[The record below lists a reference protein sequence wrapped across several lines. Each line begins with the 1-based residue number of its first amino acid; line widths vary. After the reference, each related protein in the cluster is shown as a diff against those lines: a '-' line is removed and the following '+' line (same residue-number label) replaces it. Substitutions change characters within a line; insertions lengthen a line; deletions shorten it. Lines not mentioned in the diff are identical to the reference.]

1 ALRNRVRRGG
11 IHGKAADGRLG
22 RCATRSH
29 AACRRR
35 AAVLRGIRT
44 SVHRRGLAGASA
56 GLMRSVWRGFATY
69 VAAVAGIFAASG
81 VAIVTLKA
89 IFPDTPDQAL
99 LQSLPALIA
108 GSLASSL
115 ALIFTLLAI
124 VQPAT
129 PAALRLAPGW
139 ETGRALGVMVLGML
153 TLGQALDSL
162 TWLAGL
168 GERGTMVVVR
178 RVLEGAVG
186 PDLFGAVVVFG
197 VIAGASE
204 ELFFRGYMQ
213 TRLAEAWGA
222 ARGVVVTAACF
233 GVLHVDVSGVH
244 MALAFAMGVY
254 LGFVVERTGSVLPAM
269 VCHVVNNIAY
279 TLQTAFGGTVR
290 DRATNA
296 VVAAACV
303 LAFALCL
310 TGRRRAAPPV
320 VRWCAWGLVGARRS
334 PTAALLSSTDHHGSH
349 RRPSMPELPRRYVVM
364 PLPTAAPFDPADR
377 DGVFVL

>member
-1 ALRNRVRRGG
+1 
-11 IHGKAADGRLG
+11 
-22 RCATRSH
+22 
-29 AACRRR
+29 
-35 AAVLRGIRT
+35 
-44 SVHRRGLAGASA
+44 
-56 GLMRSVWRGFATY
+56 
-69 VAAVAGIFAASG
+69 
-81 VAIVTLKA
+81 
-89 IFPDTPDQAL
+89 
-99 LQSLPALIA
+99 
-108 GSLASSL
+108 
-115 ALIFTLLAI
+115 
-124 VQPAT
+124 
-129 PAALRLAPGW
+129 LRLAPGW

-222 ARGVVVTAACF
+222 ARGIVVTAACF

-310 TGRRRAAPPV
+310 TWLRRAAPPV
-320 VRWCAWGLVGARRS
+320 VRW
-334 PTAALLSSTDHHGSH
+334 
-349 RRPSMPELPRRYVVM
+349 
-364 PLPTAAPFDPADR
+364 
-377 DGVFVL
+377 

>member
-1 ALRNRVRRGG
+1 
-11 IHGKAADGRLG
+11 
-22 RCATRSH
+22 
-29 AACRRR
+29 
-35 AAVLRGIRT
+35 
-44 SVHRRGLAGASA
+44 
-56 GLMRSVWRGFATY
+56 MRSVWRVFATY

-222 ARGVVVTAACF
+222 ARGIVVTAACF

-310 TGRRRAAPPV
+310 TWLRRAAPPV
-320 VRWCAWGLVGARRS
+320 VRW
-334 PTAALLSSTDHHGSH
+334 
-349 RRPSMPELPRRYVVM
+349 
-364 PLPTAAPFDPADR
+364 
-377 DGVFVL
+377 